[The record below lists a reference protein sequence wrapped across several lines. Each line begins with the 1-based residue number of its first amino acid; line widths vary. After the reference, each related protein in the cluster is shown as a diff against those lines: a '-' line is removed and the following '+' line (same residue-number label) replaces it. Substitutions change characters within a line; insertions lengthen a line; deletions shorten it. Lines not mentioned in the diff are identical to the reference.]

1 MPNAAR
7 LVGDGGVAFDLQP
20 GTVSIGRPDHASG
33 WSPAIDLTSIDRNR
47 KSSRRHAELRVA
59 PGTVLVRDLGSAN
72 RTFVN
77 GQPLEPQRDYPLSEG
92 DVVTF
97 GDVVLRIQGLAP
109 AALGVRCPKCQEPVT
124 ADMAICAS
132 CGANLRN
139 ETMTISVGK
148 ASACFRCG
156 RPTRSGEHCDECAAA
171 VAEADAEMLAL
182 SGLKRK
188 KK

>member
-1 MPNAAR
+1 MANTAR
-7 LVGDGGVAFDLQP
+7 LVAEGGITFELPP
-20 GTVSIGRPDHASG
+20 GTVSVGRPDQASG
-33 WSPAIDLTSIDRNR
+33 WSPAIDLTPIDRNR
-47 KSSRRHAELRVA
+47 KSSRRHAEMKVA
-59 PGTVLVRDLGSAN
+59 PGSVLLRDLGSAN

-77 GQPLEPQRDYPLSEG
+77 GQPLDPQRDYPLSEG

-97 GDVVLRIQGLAP
+97 GDVVVRIEGVAGAAPGL
-109 AALGVRCPKCQEPVT
+109 RCPKCHEPVT

-139 ETMTISVGK
+139 ETMTIAVGA

-182 SGLKRK
+182 AGLKRK
-188 KK
+188 K

>member
-7 LVGDGGVAFDLQP
+7 LIGDNGATFELRA
-20 GTVSIGRPDHASG
+20 GTVSVGRPDRASG
-33 WSPAIDLTSIDRNR
+33 WLPLIDLTPIDVNR
-47 KSSRRHAELRVA
+47 KSSRRHAEVRVA
-59 PGTVLVRDLGSAN
+59 SAGITVRDLGSAN

-92 DVVTF
+92 DLVTF
-97 GDVVLRIQGLAP
+97 GDVKLRLEGLAV
-109 AALGVRCPKCQEPVT
+109 AAPGLRCPKCHEPVA

-139 ETMTISVGK
+139 ETMTISVGA

-156 RPTRSGEHCDECAAA
+156 RPTRTGEHCDECGAA
-171 VAEADAEMLAL
+171 VAEADQEMLAL

-188 KK
+188 K

>member
-1 MPNAAR
+1 MASAAR
-7 LVGDGGVAFDLQP
+7 LIGESGITFELGP
-20 GTVSIGRPDHASG
+20 GTVSIGRPDQASG
-33 WSPAIDLTSIDRNR
+33 WSPAIDLTAIDRNR

-59 PGTVLVRDLGSAN
+59 PGSILLRDLGSAN

-77 GQPLEPQRDYPLSEG
+77 GQPLEPQREYPLSEG

-97 GDVVLRIQGLAP
+97 GDVVLRVQGLAP
-109 AALGVRCPKCQEPVT
+109 PETGLRCPKCHEPVT

-156 RPTRSGEHCDECAAA
+156 RPTRTGEHCDDCTAAI
-171 VAEADAEMLAL
+171 AEADAELLAL
-182 SGLKRK
+182 SSLKRK
-188 KK
+188 K